1 MKLIKEFKEFAMRG
15 NVVDLAV
22 GIIIGAEFGKIV
34 NSAVNDLLMPPLG
47 QLLGGVNF
55 NEFYF
60 ALDGKTY
67 ETLAKAKEAG
77 GAILAYGAFIQSIL
91 NFLII
96 AAAIFF
102 LVKLMNKLK
111 KEEKQAEQATPPAT
125 PVISE
130 EVKLLQE
137 IRDLLKSGS
146 NNRT

>member
-1 MKLIKEFKEFAMRG
+1 MKLVKEFKEFAMRG

-55 NEFYF
+55 NEFYI

-91 NFLII
+91 NFIII

-102 LVKLMNKLK
+102 MVKLMNKMK
-111 KEEKQAEQATPPAT
+111 KEEKQAEEATPPAV
-125 PVISE
+125 PVVTE
-130 EVKLLQE
+130 EAKLLQE

>member
-55 NEFYF
+55 NEFYV
-60 ALDGKTY
+60 ALDGKSY
-67 ETLAKAKEAG
+67 ESLAKAKEAG
-77 GAILAYGAFIQSIL
+77 GAILAYGAFIQSIF
-91 NFLII
+91 NFIII

-102 LVKLMNKLK
+102 MVKLMNKLK
-111 KEEKQAEQATPPAT
+111 KEEKQAEQVTPPAT
-125 PVISE
+125 PINSE

>member
-1 MKLIKEFKEFAMRG
+1 MRG

-55 NEFYF
+55 NEFYI

-91 NFLII
+91 NFIII

-102 LVKLMNKLK
+102 MVKLMNKIK
-111 KEEKQAEQATPPAT
+111 KEEKQAEEATPPAV
-125 PVISE
+125 PVVTE
-130 EVKLLQE
+130 EAKLLQE

>member
-1 MKLIKEFKEFAMRG
+1 MKLLKEFREFAMRG

-55 NEFYF
+55 NEFF
-60 ALDGKTY
+60 IALDGKTY
-67 ETLAKAKEAG
+67 DNLAKAKEAG
-77 GAILAYGAFIQSIL
+77 AAVLAYGAFFQSIM
-91 NFLII
+91 NFVII

-102 LVKLMNKLK
+102 MVKLMNKLK
-111 KEEKQAEQATPPAT
+111 KEEKQAEASAAPPVPT
-125 PVISE
+125 MSE
-130 EVKLLQE
+130 EAKLLQE

-146 NNRT
+146 NNQP